1 MHEMHARRLFVATHR
16 DDLPQVA
23 AFLARQAG
31 VEPADPP
38 PTTMSGG
45 ERRSW
50 RSLVD
55 RLEFRLRQVAA
66 VSEKLAID
74 DSHGEIPTD
83 RDHEGMPPEVGA
95 DDRWAGDLD
104 QLDRL
109 EEDVG
114 RLTDLVQERE
124 QDAATLRSDEISLA
138 RLVDL
143 ELPPRDAARSGRA
156 HVMFGVVDADEYT
169 RTSVPRLDTPLVVI
183 PLVSLGSGLLV
194 ASAALPRDRAVLE
207 RFLRTIGHQPIDLP
221 AGVPDDAAALLDD
234 LRRRQR
240 EVDEELADLR
250 RRLVTMREE
259 RSAWLADL
267 DRRLAGELAAAR
279 LVADHAVF
287 EELVLL
293 VVLIPDDRAREL
305 VDGVHALAGREH
317 VVVLGQSPDV
327 PARATMPTGGQ

>member
-1 MHEMHARRLFVATHR
+1 
-16 DDLPQVA
+16 
-23 AFLARQAG
+23 
-31 VEPADPP
+31 
-38 PTTMSGG
+38 
-45 ERRSW
+45 
-50 RSLVD
+50 
-55 RLEFRLRQVAA
+55 
-66 VSEKLAID
+66 
-74 DSHGEIPTD
+74 
-83 RDHEGMPPEVGA
+83 
-95 DDRWAGDLD
+95 
-104 QLDRL
+104 
-109 EEDVG
+109 
-114 RLTDLVQERE
+114 
-124 QDAATLRSDEISLA
+124 
-138 RLVDL
+138 
-143 ELPPRDAARSGRA
+143 
-156 HVMFGVVDADEYT
+156 MFGVVDADEYT

-207 RFLRTIGHQPIDLP
+207 RFLRTIGHQPIALP

-327 PARATMPTGGQ
+327 PARATMPTGGR